1 MASAH
6 AGTSDLPLRSVSSES
21 PQESDSESPF
31 RSRPP
36 LSDADALELLATAH
50 IDVLGRMP
58 YSSNA
63 TFLADLLIE
72 GKPVAQGIYKP
83 EAGEQPLWDFPGS
96 LYRREVG
103 AYVLSDQL
111 GWGHVPP
118 TIVTEGPAGIGS
130 LQLFVPAVFEEHYFT
145 LLDDEQYHRAFKE
158 ICAFDFVANNTDR
171 KGGHILLGEHG
182 ELWAIDNG
190 LSFHHEFKLRTVI
203 WDFAGDDL
211 SLEVRDGL
219 TALLDDGL
227 SDGLAELLNP
237 LERDGVLTRARSL
250 LHAGV
255 YPSDPTGRRYPWP
268 MV

>member
-1 MASAH
+1 MTA
-6 AGTSDLPLRSVSSES
+6 DESSPSGHQDE
-21 PQESDSESPF
+21 EDGESPF
-31 RSRPP
+31 RQRAP
-36 LSDADALELLATAH
+36 LPTADALRILAESE
-50 IDVLGRMP
+50 IDVLGQMP

-63 TFLADLLIE
+63 TFLVDLDVGGEI
-72 GKPVAQGIYKP
+72 VAQGIYKP
-83 EAGEQPLWDFPGS
+83 EAGERPLWDFPGS

-103 AYVLSDQL
+103 AFLLSEQL
-111 GWGHVPP
+111 RWGHVPP
-118 TIVTEGPAGIGS
+118 TVEVDGPAGVGS
-130 LQLFVPAVFEEHYFT
+130 LQLFIPAEFDQHYFT
-145 LLDDEQYHRAFKE
+145 LLDDEGFHPAFKE

-171 KGGHILLGEHG
+171 KGGHILLGEDG

-203 WDFAGDDL
+203 WDFAGEDL
-211 SLEVRDGL
+211 TTAVRRGL
-219 TALLDDGL
+219 QSLLDDGL
-227 SDGLAELLNP
+227 SDELNKLLNP